1 MREPPAVTRLRHK
14 YRVVAPELDERRRRQ
29 WAAAE
34 AREIGYGGVSVV
46 ARATGLARS
55 TVHAGLRDVRA
66 SLRQRVRAAERVRR
80 AAADDER
87 SGPAHGAVRA
97 DRADDAGRPGVAI
110 ALDL

>member
-1 MREPPAVTRLRHK
+1 MHRETYVRFRFWVTRTRRK

-55 TVHAGLRDVRA
+55 TIHAGLRDLRA
-66 SLRQRVRAAERVRR
+66 SHLAQHAA
-80 AAADDER
+80 
-87 SGPAHGAVRA
+87 
-97 DRADDAGRPGVAI
+97 
-110 ALDL
+110 